1 MKIHHIAYLVKST
14 EKYLKKCFGE
24 INIEKQLYDPI
35 QKSKLTLLK
44 LNSDIFIEL
53 IEPNKEIES
62 DLKSELKIKG
72 EGFHHICYICSN
84 ESEYINYK
92 KTAHLL
98 AGPFNSI
105 MFKSE
110 IEFYTQKYNLI
121 EEIVK
126 SF

>member
-1 MKIHHIAYLVKST
+1 MKTHHLGYLTKST
-14 EKYLKKCFGE
+14 DKYLNKCFGE
-24 INIEKQLYDPI
+24 IKIEKQLYDPI
-35 QKSKLTLLK
+35 QNSKLTMIK

-53 IEPNKEIES
+53 IEPNQEIDS
-62 DLKSELKIKG
+62 DLKKELLTKG
-72 EGFHHICYICSN
+72 EGFHHICYICNS

-105 MFKSE
+105 MFKTE